1 MNENVLKRTYGM
13 IAPMKARI
21 LLKNTI
27 QSRTNGLQIL
37 HQCRQKEVE

>member
-27 QSRTNGLQIL
+27 HTRTTGLHIL
-37 HQCRQKEVE
+37 NQCRQKEVE